1 MSDAT
6 KELLVQPKHIG
17 RVIVGGA
24 VLLVVGLVLVVLMRD
39 QALRPDLSGVPLPD
53 GAVVHG
59 AVEDCQG
66 DGPTVCTASLAV
78 GPAGGIELPR
88 ETEAM
93 LLEHLRA
100 QGWTGAGA
108 ELASPGDRMRVTIS
122 DYDPEAAPGQLDD
135 RVDEDI
141 VRDDLA
147 LVEVTPLRGS

>member
-1 MSDAT
+1 MSAAT
-6 KELLVQPKHIG
+6 NEPLMQPKHIG

-24 VLLVVGLVLVVLMRD
+24 VLLVVGLVVLVLIRG
-39 QALRPDLSGVPLPD
+39 QALRPDLSAVPLPE

-88 ETEAM
+88 ETERM
-93 LLEHLRA
+93 LLEHLRS
-100 QGWTGAGA
+100 QGWSGSGS
-108 ELASPGDRMRVTIS
+108 ELASPEDRMRVTIS

-141 VRDDLA
+141 VREDLA
-147 LVEVTPLRGS
+147 LVTVAPQR

>member
-1 MSDAT
+1 MSGRP
-6 KELLVQPKHIG
+6 LVQPQHIG

-24 VLLVVGLVLVVLMRD
+24 VLLVVGLVVLVTMRD
-39 QALRPDLSGVPLPD
+39 QVLRPDLSAVPLPD

-59 AVEDCQG
+59 AIEDCRG

-78 GPAGGIELPR
+78 GPAGGIQLPR
-88 ETEAM
+88 QTETM

-108 ELASPGDRMRVTIS
+108 ELASPADRMRVTIS
-122 DYDPEAAPGQLDD
+122 DYAPETAPGQLDD

-141 VRDDLA
+141 ARGDLA
-147 LVEVTPLRGS
+147 LVTVAPQR